1 MLRART
7 SSRPTLHRLS
17 LKIHRSL
24 RKPRQVQQLFP
35 RIRLLSCSACRI
47 SSWTSFTIPLKP
59 IQPHFLKLVGSALLL
74 ACAAKINIR
83 IKIETASSNL
93 CSELLICLTW
103 LMLHESTESTVA
115 PSNNEAQ
122 WKQPFGHRQQGQ
134 LLGQAEWGVRTRT
147 TARWGGPKQEAERK
161 ATNESIREDARCW
174 RRGAVWSGKGK
185 MLISHVP
192 YFRGA
197 CRKWLH
203 FLREYIRY
211 GTPNRY
217 QYRTCTTMGKKWPPT
232 FSKIEETRNWPW

>member
-115 PSNNEAQ
+115 PSNIEAQ
-122 WKQPFGHRQQGQ
+122 WKQRFGHRQQGQ

-147 TARWGGPKQEAERK
+147 TARWGRA
-161 ATNESIREDARCW
+161 
-174 RRGAVWSGKGK
+174 
-185 MLISHVP
+185 
-192 YFRGA
+192 
-197 CRKWLH
+197 
-203 FLREYIRY
+203 
-211 GTPNRY
+211 
-217 QYRTCTTMGKKWPPT
+217 
-232 FSKIEETRNWPW
+232 ETRGGEESYQRINKRRRSLLEERGSVEWEGQNVNFTCSLFSRSL